1 MKICLNRQVAS
12 RTAIAAGVLVLLAS
26 VVSGREKPDAS
37 EIALPVEAVATRGS
51 GAEPA
56 VELDLDSLKR
66 PKRDAT
72 VVNLFAP
79 VKQPAPPS
87 APPLQAGR
95 KPEPAKPAA
104 PPLPFKYLAQVL
116 EDGKQSVFLVR
127 DNRHYSVQAG
137 QTIDNEYRVEKIAK
151 NEVTMTYL
159 PAGVRQTLAIPAIE

>member
-12 RTAIAAGVLVLLAS
+12 RTAIAAGVLVLLVS

-87 APPLQAGR
+87 APPL
-95 KPEPAKPAA
+95 
-104 PPLPFKYLAQVL
+104 PFKYLAQVL

-127 DNRHYSVQAG
+127 DNRHYSVHAG

-151 NEVTMTYL
+151 NEITMTYL